1 MGKHREHIA
10 KTISYYRKSL
20 GIKQSDLAK
29 KLNVAPSS
37 ISAWENGSN
46 APDIET
52 LAELCDIFNISM
64 NEMYGINDGKNH
76 LSVDYSS
83 DKETPVIIAAST
95 GGLTNV
101 DERANELLRAK
112 QELCG
117 IIYAA
122 NLDMRQIQELKY
134 IVNAFENL

>member
-52 LAELCDIFNISM
+52 LDNSLGKGSNIFFT
-64 NEMYGINDGKNH
+64 
-76 LSVDYSS
+76 SS
-83 DKETPVIIAAST
+83 FMFPPP
-95 GGLTNV
+95 
-101 DERANELLRAK
+101 
-112 QELCG
+112 
-117 IIYAA
+117 
-122 NLDMRQIQELKY
+122 
-134 IVNAFENL
+134 

>member
-64 NEMYGINDGKNH
+64 NEMYGIND
-76 LSVDYSS
+76 
-83 DKETPVIIAAST
+83 
-95 GGLTNV
+95 
-101 DERANELLRAK
+101 
-112 QELCG
+112 LCC
-117 IIYAA
+117 
-122 NLDMRQIQELKY
+122 KS
-134 IVNAFENL
+134 

>member
-1 MGKHREHIA
+1 MGRNELIIKLI
-10 KTISYYRKSL
+10 KDSGYSIKSFAEKCGIPYTTLHSMLKKDLGNASIDNVIIICKNL
-20 GIKQSDLAK
+20 GITVEQLENLDTEVIQKENDNSQS
-29 KLNVAPSS
+29 
-37 ISAWENGSN
+37 
-46 APDIET
+46 
-52 LAELCDIFNISM
+52 
-64 NEMYGINDGKNH
+64 
-76 LSVDYSS
+76 
-83 DKETPVIIAAST
+83 ETPVIIAAST

-101 DERANELLRAK
+101 DERTNELLRAK